1 MRFTQPNDDA
11 YYLFRK
17 ITRLK
22 NTESLNNK
30 LLKRQVRKY
39 LGSIENIPEDVLPL
53 LKAIDQSY
61 GHYDSDREL
70 LERAMDLS
78 SEELS
83 TTNTRLREEL
93 QLQTQVVEKLKN
105 NLSKIQI
112 DDADWDSNDLFKVAE
127 FISLEIEKRKEA
139 EKALRYSRQ
148 AYKTLVETAPD
159 IIYRVNAEGFFTYV
173 NPIGF
178 AISGFSEDEVYN
190 MQYIDVV
197 REDFKKRVGAFYIK
211 QVRDKRESTYLEF
224 PLENKHNQEIW
235 VGQKVQLIYKDG
247 EYDGILAIARDIT
260 EIRRI
265 REDLKKAKIE
275 AEASSKAKEAFLAN
289 MSHEIRTPMNAI
301 IGMSRLLKQ
310 TSINSEQAK
319 YLNAISTSSS
329 NLIVLINDILDLSK
343 IESGK
348 LELEQLGFSLSD
360 MLDGLFY
367 AQKLLADQK
376 GIEFHYTVDSDI
388 PNALFGDPYRLNQ
401 ILTNLINNA
410 IKFTP
415 KGRVEL
421 SVKLAQSTKETFIIE
436 FRVKD
441 TGIGISRENLNSI
454 FDAFSQADTSI
465 TRKFGGTGLGLAITR
480 HLVSMM
486 SGELDVQSTA
496 GVGTEFKVR
505 IPLKKA
511 EKIEVKVEEKL
522 ESELIDLQGLNL
534 LIVEDNRINRL
545 LAFTLLDKWG
555 VKYDWAEN
563 GQEAIEKLG
572 NNLFDIILMDMQMP
586 VMDGLEATKHIRNE
600 LHLDIPIIALTA
612 NAFKDDAKKCLD
624 SGMNDVITKPFEPSI
639 LYNKILKQI
648 YQQL

>member
-1 MRFTQPNDDA
+1 MKKDNH
-11 YYLFRK
+11 
-17 ITRLK
+17 I
-22 NTESLNNK
+22 SSK
-30 LLKRQVRKY
+30 LLKRQIRKY
-39 LGSIENIPEDVLPL
+39 LGSVDEIPDGIFPL
-53 LKAIDQSY
+53 LQAIDQSY

-83 TTNTRLREEL
+83 TTNKRLREEL

-112 DDADWDSNDLFKVAE
+112 HDADWDSNDLFKVAE

-159 IIYRVNAEGFFTYV
+159 IIYRVNADGYFTYV

-178 AISGFSEDEVYN
+178 ELSGYTEDEVYN
-190 MQYIDVV
+190 MRYIDVV
-197 REDFKKRVGAFYIK
+197 RDDYKKRVGAFYIK
-211 QVRDKRESTYLEF
+211 QVRDQRESTYLEF
-224 PLENKHNQEIW
+224 PMANKRNREIW
-235 VGQKVQLIYKDG
+235 IGQKVQLIYKDG
-247 EYDGILAIARDIT
+247 KYDGILAIARDIT
-260 EIRRI
+260 EFRRI
-265 REDLKKAKIE
+265 REDLKKAKVE

-310 TSINSEQAK
+310 TDINNEQAK
-319 YLNAISTSSS
+319 YLNAISSSSS

-360 MLDGLFY
+360 LLDSLFY

-376 GIEFHYTVDSDI
+376 GIEFHYTVDSEI

-421 SVKLAQSTKETFIIE
+421 SVKLVNAKKKTNIIE
-436 FRVKD
+436 FSVKD

-480 HLVSMM
+480 HLVSIMD
-486 SGELDVQSTA
+486 GELDVQSTA
-496 GVGTEFKVR
+496 GVGTVFKVR
-505 IPLKKA
+505 LPLKKA
-511 EKIEVKVEEKL
+511 DKIEVKVEEKL
-522 ESELIDLQGLNL
+522 ESDLLDLEGLSL

-555 VKYDWAEN
+555 VNYDWSEN
-563 GQEAIEKLG
+563 GKDAIEKLA
-572 NNLFDIILMDMQMP
+572 NKKFDIILMDMQMP
-586 VMDGLEATKHIRNE
+586 VMDGLEATRYIRNE

-612 NAFKDDAKKCLD
+612 NAFKDDADKCLQ

-648 YQQL
+648 YQQI

>member
-1 MRFTQPNDDA
+1 MKRDNHIA
-11 YYLFRK
+11 
-17 ITRLK
+17 
-22 NTESLNNK
+22 SK
-30 LLKRQVRKY
+30 LLKRQIRKY
-39 LGSIENIPEDVLPL
+39 LGSVDEIPEGIFPL
-53 LKAIDQSY
+53 LQAIDQSY

-83 TTNTRLREEL
+83 TTNKRLREEL

-105 NLSKIQI
+105 NLSKIQVH
-112 DDADWDSNDLFKVAE
+112 DADWDSNDLFKVAE

-159 IIYRVNAEGFFTYV
+159 IIYRVNADGYFTYV

-178 AISGFSEDEVYN
+178 ELSGYTEDEVYN
-190 MQYIDVV
+190 MRYIDVV
-197 REDFKKRVGAFYIK
+197 RDDYKKRVGAFYIK

-224 PLENKHNQEIW
+224 PMENKRNREIW

-247 EYDGILAIARDIT
+247 KYDGILAIARDIT
-260 EIRRI
+260 EFRRI
-265 REDLKKAKIE
+265 REDLKKAKVE

-310 TSINSEQAK
+310 TDINNEQAK
-319 YLNAISTSSS
+319 YLNAISSSSS

-360 MLDGLFY
+360 LLDSLFY

-376 GIEFHYTVDSDI
+376 GIEFHYTVDSEI
-388 PNALFGDPYRLNQ
+388 PNALLGDPYRLNQ

-421 SVKLAQSTKETFIIE
+421 SVKLVNAKKKTNIIE
-436 FRVKD
+436 FSVKD

-480 HLVSMM
+480 HLVSIMD
-486 SGELDVQSTA
+486 GELDVQSTA
-496 GVGTEFKVR
+496 GVGTVFKVR
-505 IPLKKA
+505 LPLKKA
-511 EKIEVKVEEKL
+511 DKIEVKVEEKL
-522 ESELIDLQGLNL
+522 ESDLLDLEGLSL

-555 VKYDWAEN
+555 VNYDWSEN
-563 GQEAIEKLG
+563 GKDAIEKLA
-572 NNLFDIILMDMQMP
+572 NKKFDIILMDMQMP
-586 VMDGLEATKHIRNE
+586 VMDGLEATRFIRNE

-612 NAFKDDAKKCLD
+612 NAFKDDADKCLQ

-648 YQQL
+648 YQQI

>member
-1 MRFTQPNDDA
+1 MKKEDH
-11 YYLFRK
+11 
-17 ITRLK
+17 I
-22 NTESLNNK
+22 SSK
-30 LLKRQVRKY
+30 LLKRQIRKY
-39 LGSIENIPEDVLPL
+39 LGSVDEIPEGIFPL
-53 LKAIDQSY
+53 LQAIDQSY

-83 TTNTRLREEL
+83 TTNKRLREEL

-112 DDADWDSNDLFKVAE
+112 HDAEWDSNDLFKVAE

-159 IIYRVNAEGFFTYV
+159 IIYRVNADGYFTYV

-178 AISGFSEDEVYN
+178 ELSGYTEDEVYN
-190 MQYIDVV
+190 MRYIDVV
-197 REDFKKRVGAFYIK
+197 RDDYKKRVGAFYIK

-224 PLENKHNQEIW
+224 PMENKRNREIW

-247 EYDGILAIARDIT
+247 KYDGILAIARDIT
-260 EIRRI
+260 EFRRI
-265 REDLKKAKIE
+265 REDLKKAKVE

-310 TSINSEQAK
+310 TEINNEQAK
-319 YLNAISTSSS
+319 YLNAISSSSS

-360 MLDGLFY
+360 LLDSLYY

-376 GIEFHYTVDSDI
+376 GIEFHYTVDSEI

-421 SVKLAQSTKETFIIE
+421 SVKLVNAKKKTNIIE
-436 FRVKD
+436 FSVKD

-480 HLVSMM
+480 HLVSIMD
-486 SGELDVQSTA
+486 GELDVQSTA
-496 GVGTEFKVR
+496 GVGTVFKVR
-505 IPLKKA
+505 LPLKKA
-511 EKIEVKVEEKL
+511 DKIEVKVEEKL
-522 ESELIDLQGLNL
+522 ESDLLDLEGLSL

-555 VKYDWAEN
+555 VNYDWSEN
-563 GQEAIEKLG
+563 GKEAIEKLA
-572 NNLFDIILMDMQMP
+572 NKKFDIILMDMQMP
-586 VMDGLEATKHIRNE
+586 VMDGLEATRYIRNE

-612 NAFKDDAKKCLD
+612 NAFKDDADKCLQ

-648 YQQL
+648 YQQI

>member
-1 MRFTQPNDDA
+1 
-11 YYLFRK
+11 
-17 ITRLK
+17 LK
-22 NTESLNNK
+22 RDNHIASK
-30 LLKRQVRKY
+30 LLKRQIRKY
-39 LGSIENIPEDVLPL
+39 LGSVDEIPEGIFPL
-53 LKAIDQSY
+53 LQAIDQSY

-83 TTNTRLREEL
+83 TTNKRLREEL

-105 NLSKIQI
+105 NLSKIQVH
-112 DDADWDSNDLFKVAE
+112 DADWDSNDLFKVAE

-159 IIYRVNAEGFFTYV
+159 IIYRVNADGYFTYV

-178 AISGFSEDEVYN
+178 ELSGYTEDEVYN
-190 MQYIDVV
+190 MRYIDVV
-197 REDFKKRVGAFYIK
+197 RDDYKKRVGAFYIK

-224 PLENKHNQEIW
+224 PMENKRNREIW

-247 EYDGILAIARDIT
+247 KYDGILAIARDIT
-260 EIRRI
+260 EFRRI
-265 REDLKKAKIE
+265 REDLKKAKVE

-310 TSINSEQAK
+310 TDINNEQAK
-319 YLNAISTSSS
+319 YLNAISSSSS

-360 MLDGLFY
+360 LLDSLFY

-376 GIEFHYTVDSDI
+376 GIEFHYTVDSEI
-388 PNALFGDPYRLNQ
+388 PNALLGDPYRLNQ

-421 SVKLAQSTKETFIIE
+421 SVKLVNAKKKTNIIE
-436 FRVKD
+436 FSVKD

-480 HLVSMM
+480 HLVSIMD
-486 SGELDVQSTA
+486 GELDVQSTA
-496 GVGTEFKVR
+496 GVGTVFKVR
-505 IPLKKA
+505 LPLKKA
-511 EKIEVKVEEKL
+511 DKIEVKVEEKL
-522 ESELIDLQGLNL
+522 ESDLLDLEGLSL

-555 VKYDWAEN
+555 VNYDWSEN
-563 GQEAIEKLG
+563 GKDAIEKLA
-572 NNLFDIILMDMQMP
+572 NKKFDIILMDMQMP
-586 VMDGLEATKHIRNE
+586 VMDGLEATRFIRNE

-612 NAFKDDAKKCLD
+612 NAFKDDADKCLQ

-648 YQQL
+648 YQQI

>member
-1 MRFTQPNDDA
+1 M
-11 YYLFRK
+11 
-17 ITRLK
+17 K
-22 NTESLNNK
+22 NTDSINNK
-30 LLKRQVRKY
+30 LLKRQIRKY
-39 LGSIENIPEDVLPL
+39 LGSINDVPEEIMPL

-83 TTNTRLREEL
+83 ITNNRLREEL
-93 QLQTQVVEKLKN
+93 QIQTQVVEKLKN

-112 DDADWDSNDLFKVAE
+112 HDADWDSNDLFKVAE
-127 FISLEIEKRKEA
+127 FISLEIDKRKEA

-178 AISGFSEDEVYN
+178 QLSGFSEDEVYN
-190 MQYIDVV
+190 MRYIDVV
-197 REDFKKRVGAFYIK
+197 RDDYKKRVGAFYIK
-211 QVRDKRESTYLEF
+211 QVRDRNESTYLEF
-224 PLENKHNQEIW
+224 PLHNINDQELW

-260 EIRRI
+260 EVRRI
-265 REDLKKAKIE
+265 REDLKKAKVE

-301 IGMSRLLKQ
+301 IGMSRLLRQ
-310 TSINSEQAK
+310 TKINSEQAK

-348 LELEQLGFSLSD
+348 LELEQLGFSLRD
-360 MLDGLFY
+360 MLDSLFY

-376 GIEFHYTVDSDI
+376 GVDFHYTVDSNI
-388 PNALFGDPYRLNQ
+388 PNALYGDPYRLNQ
-401 ILTNLINNA
+401 VLTNLINNA

-415 KGRVEL
+415 EGRVEL
-421 SVKLAQSTKETFIIE
+421 SVKLTKSLNNKFIIE
-436 FRVKD
+436 FSVKD
-441 TGIGISRENLNSI
+441 TGIGISRENLKSI

-486 SGELDVQSTA
+486 KGEIDVQSTA

-505 IPLKKA
+505 VPLRKA
-511 EKIEVKVEEKL
+511 EKIEVKVEEKIETDL
-522 ESELIDLQGLNL
+522 LDLQGLKL
-534 LIVEDNRINRL
+534 LLVEDNRINRL

-555 VKYDWAEN
+555 VSYDWSEN
-563 GQEAIEKLG
+563 GKDAIEQLSKE
-572 NNLFDIILMDMQMP
+572 NYDIILMDMQMP
-586 VMDGLEATKHIRNE
+586 VMDGLEATSYIRNK

-612 NAFKDDAKKCLD
+612 NAFKDDAKKCIE

-648 YQQL
+648 YQKI